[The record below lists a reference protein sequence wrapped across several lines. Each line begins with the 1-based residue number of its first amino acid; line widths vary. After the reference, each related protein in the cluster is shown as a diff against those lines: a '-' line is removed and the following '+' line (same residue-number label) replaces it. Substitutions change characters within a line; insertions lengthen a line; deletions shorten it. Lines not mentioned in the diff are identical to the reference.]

1 MWFADTS
8 ADLLYKAATGQLN
21 GAATPDFTKD
31 VAITVVLASE
41 GYPDTSAPNR
51 PIYGLGEADET
62 GIEIC
67 HAATA
72 FQETRTGEEV
82 LVATGGRVLSVVAT
96 GTDFASARKQAY
108 AGIEKIQLEGSHYR
122 SDIAAK
128 VAN

>member
-1 MWFADTS
+1 M
-8 ADLLYKAATGQLN
+8 
-21 GAATPDFTKD
+21 
-31 VAITVVLASE
+31 I
-41 GYPDTSAPNR
+41 
-51 PIYGLGEADET
+51 EAEEE

-72 FQETRTGEEV
+72 AGTDDTGEEV
-82 LVATGGRVLSVVAT
+82 LIATGGRVLSVVAT

-122 SDIAAK
+122 KDIAAK